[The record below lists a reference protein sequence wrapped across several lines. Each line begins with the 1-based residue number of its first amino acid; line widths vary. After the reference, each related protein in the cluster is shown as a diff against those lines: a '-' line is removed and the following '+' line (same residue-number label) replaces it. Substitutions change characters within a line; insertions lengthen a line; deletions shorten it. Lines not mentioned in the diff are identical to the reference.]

1 MLHSSILRLLS
12 CKTIDCDFSIC
23 DFFLNGLDD
32 FYGFCN
38 SQDSKYTVSVQ
49 VVILLKSNGSS
60 FRLWA
65 PDPINL
71 AAIVAEVI

>member
-23 DFFLNGLDD
+23 DLFLNRLSD
-32 FYGFCN
+32 FYGFGN
-38 SQDSKYTVSVQ
+38 GQDAKYTICIQ
-49 VVILLKSNGSS
+49 TVIFLKTNGSS

-65 PDPINL
+65 PDSIDL